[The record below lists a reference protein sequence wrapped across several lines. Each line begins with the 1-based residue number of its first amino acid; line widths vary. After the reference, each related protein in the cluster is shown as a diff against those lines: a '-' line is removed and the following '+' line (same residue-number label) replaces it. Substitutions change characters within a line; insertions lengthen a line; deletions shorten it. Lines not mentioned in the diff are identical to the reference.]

1 MAMVLIWGIYGVK
14 IIMGLIYRG
23 VKIKGGEYIKGVNKY
38 IGE

>member
-23 VKIKGGEYIKGVNKY
+23 VKIKGVNIKGVN
-38 IGE
+38 I